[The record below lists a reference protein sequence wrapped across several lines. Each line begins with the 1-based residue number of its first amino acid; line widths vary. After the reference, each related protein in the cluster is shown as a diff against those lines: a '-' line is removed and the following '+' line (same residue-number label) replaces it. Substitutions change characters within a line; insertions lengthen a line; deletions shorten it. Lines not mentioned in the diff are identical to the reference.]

1 MNPYPD
7 DRESTPTTGTPQE
20 GPGRLIVL
28 EGERIGRYVALER
41 DVTVIGRA
49 EDCNLRLSNPHL
61 SRHHAEVLRRGDDLF
76 VRDLGSSNG
85 TRVNGRPVE
94 SEPMRIQLGD
104 KIHLGRNL
112 LLQLAFHD
120 PIEEQ
125 LLQRQ
130 RLETLGRLSAGV
142 AHDFN
147 NMLGAIT
154 SNLNFLQ
161 SLPSDVELGDVDVK
175 ESLSDVLDAAHRAAE
190 LSRRLVTYARGDV
203 ENAETVPLGQ
213 VVETVARLVRRT
225 FGRHIDVVIELDGEL
240 WVEADPLDLHQVLM
254 NLCLNARD
262 AMPGGG
268 QLTLE
273 ARPEAASD
281 LGAAVIA
288 KVTDTGH
295 GMPERTLRRIF
306 EPFFSTKGKRGFGV
320 GLSTCQDIVQRLGGT
335 IDVESEVG
343 KGTTFSIRL
352 PATTRRRRM
361 ISTVQPTNS
370 LTGAGLTVLVIDDE
384 DVVRRGLTRVL
395 TQAGHEVTLAAS
407 ADEGLAAYT
416 RAERPDLV
424 LLDVEMPKVSGD
436 AALALLLDIDP
447 DARVVMISGHRDPER
462 EEALRSSGARGFLRK
477 PWQADELLR
486 VLNDVRWDVE
496 DSSDAS
502 NPDSD
507 RRTKF

>member
-1 MNPYPD
+1 MSPELE
-7 DRESTPTTGTPQE
+7 DRQSTPTAGTPQE

-28 EGERIGRYVALER
+28 DGERIGRYVVLDREI
-41 DVTVIGRA
+41 TVIGRA
-49 EDCNLRLSNPHL
+49 DDCHLRLSNPHL
-61 SRHHAEVLRRGDDLF
+61 SRHHAEVLRRGEELF

-85 TRVNGRPVE
+85 TRVNGRPAETEAVH
-94 SEPMRIQLGD
+94 IQLGD

-161 SLPSDVELGDVDVK
+161 SLSADVNLGDVDVK
-175 ESLSDVLDAAHRAAE
+175 ESLGDVLGAAHRAAE
-190 LSRRLVTYARGDV
+190 LSRRLVAYARGDV
-203 ENAETVPLGQ
+203 ENAETVPLSDI
-213 VVETVARLVRRT
+213 VETVARLVRRT

-268 QLTLE
+268 ILTLE
-273 ARPEAASD
+273 GWHEAASD
-281 LGAAVIA
+281 LGASVII
-288 KVTDTGH
+288 KVSDTGH
-295 GMPERTLRRIF
+295 GMRERTLKRVF
-306 EPFFSTKGKRGFGV
+306 EPFFSTKGKGGFGV
-320 GLSTCQDIVQRLGGT
+320 GLSTCMDIVQRLGGV
-335 IDVESEVG
+335 IDVESQVSE
-343 KGTTFSIRL
+343 GTTFTIRL
-352 PATTRRRRM
+352 PATTRRRRRV
-361 ISTVQPTNS
+361 STVQPTNS
-370 LTGAGLTVLVIDDE
+370 LTGAALTVLVIDDE
-384 DVVRRGLTRVL
+384 DVVRRGLARVL
-395 TQAGHEVTLAAS
+395 TQAGHEVALAS
-407 ADEGLAAYT
+407 TADDGVTAYT
-416 RAERPDLV
+416 RDQRPDLV

-436 AALALLLDIDP
+436 AALSLLLDIDP

-462 EEALRSSGARGFLRK
+462 EEALRKRGARGFLRK

-496 DSSDAS
+496 DSSDGEP
-502 NPDSD
+502 NSD
-507 RRTKF
+507 RHTKF